1 MFYCRRIIR
10 DTFIRSERPGE
21 AVQLQPLRPQKG
33 EELKGGINF
42 LPPASTAQ
50 SPITSLVSSDPGFSV
65 FIIALHLASCTVTTA
80 LSPTASF
87 PPLQSP
93 AIPMPSPCP
102 QHKQAPQIS

>member
-33 EELKGGINF
+33 EELKGGMSF
-42 LPPASTAQ
+42 MPPASTAQ
-50 SPITSLVSSDPGFSV
+50 SHMTSLDSSNPGFSV
-65 FIIALHLASCTVTTA
+65 FIIALHLASCTVT
-80 LSPTASF
+80 TASF

>member
-1 MFYCRRIIR
+1 MIKRE
-10 DTFIRSERPGE
+10 TFIRREWPGE

-33 EELKGGINF
+33 EELKGGMS
-42 LPPASTAQ
+42 LMPPASTAQ
-50 SPITSLVSSDPGFSV
+50 SHITSLASSNPGFSV
-65 FIIALHLASCTVTTA
+65 FMVALHLASCTVTTA